1 MCVCVCVYIHAHT
14 RLHTHAHKHARTHTH
29 THAQG
34 RVVAS
39 FDATDPTQNMFAG
52 GLPGGG
58 GAGAVGS
65 PDATGLAL
73 SEIFEFVGL
82 RSDSWRASTMHH
94 LVSSSRF
101 PWGATVSYGVREHA
115 FLLPSEPIHPSVNGY
130 VYMVYI
136 HIYMYIWYVYMVY
149 THRYAYIHP
158 HDAMHT

>member
-14 RLHTHAHKHARTHTH
+14 RLHTHAHKHARTRAH

-65 PDATGLAL
+65 SDATGLAL

-101 PWGATVSYGVREHA
+101 PRGATVSYGVREHA
-115 FLLPSEPIHPSVNGY
+115 FLLPSEPIRPSVNGY
-130 VYMVYI
+130 EYIVHI
-136 HIYMYIWYVYMVY
+136 HILMCIWYVYMVY
-149 THRYAYIHP
+149 THKYA
-158 HDAMHT
+158 